1 MALAETHTNRKP
13 VNNDA
18 EMNCA
23 IVPLIKE
30 IIGVRKLSEFC
41 AASGLS
47 LGYVSR
53 LLNGKLTTKP
63 SIRTLAKI
71 SCSNT
76 LLDSEEIFS
85 ELLKLSNINLD
96 TESIRR
102 EIRVV
107 EQTSKVLEVE
117 RDHAS
122 AARYGS
128 LRTGAEAIGLLFST
142 LIAKGINL
150 QPVGG
155 IRPNDGLEFQ
165 MAGYQ
170 YESVIAIPG
179 FCGYSHQLVLT
190 ERDILQY
197 LLKYVSNQSNSKLY
211 LILVDDKDIYTYM
224 SEVLDYAANVAGCVL
239 LANSEHSR
247 FVEQHF
253 NGTVGRNKDASLDF
267 VR

>member
-1 MALAETHTNRKP
+1 MALAVTHTNSKP

-18 EMNCA
+18 EMNYA
-23 IVPLIKE
+23 IVPLIKK
-30 IIGVRKLSEFC
+30 IIGSRKLTEFC
-41 AASGLS
+41 EASGLS

-63 SIRTLAKI
+63 SISTLAKI
-71 SCSNT
+71 SCSST
-76 LLDSEEIFS
+76 LLDNEEIFS

-96 TESIRR
+96 RESIQR

-117 RDHAS
+117 RNHAS
-122 AARYGS
+122 TARYGS

-142 LIAKGINL
+142 LIVKGINL

-165 MAGYQ
+165 MMGYQ
-170 YESVIAIPG
+170 YESVVAIPG

-197 LLKYVSNQSNSKLY
+197 LLKHVSNQSNSKLY

-224 SEVLDYAANVAGCVL
+224 SEVLDDAANVAGCVL

-247 FVEQHF
+247 FEEQHF
-253 NGTVGRNKDASLDF
+253 NGTASRNMEASLDF

>member
-1 MALAETHTNRKP
+1 MALAVMHTNSKL
-13 VNNDA
+13 VNNDV
-18 EMNCA
+18 EISCA

-30 IIGVRKLSEFC
+30 VIGSRKLSEFC
-41 AASGLS
+41 TASGLS

-76 LLDSEEIFS
+76 LLDSEEVFRK
-85 ELLKLSNINLD
+85 LLKLSNIDLD

-117 RDHAS
+117 RAHAS
-122 AARYGS
+122 TVKHGS

-142 LIAKGINL
+142 LIAKGITL
-150 QPVGG
+150 QLVGG

-165 MAGYQ
+165 MMGYQ
-170 YESVIAIPG
+170 YEKVIAIPG
-179 FCGYSHQLVLT
+179 FCNYSHQFVLT
-190 ERDILQY
+190 ERDILRQ
-197 LLKYVSNQSNSKLY
+197 LLMHMSDQSNIKLY
-211 LILVDDKDIYTYM
+211 LVLVDDKDIYTYM
-224 SEVLDYAANVAGCVL
+224 SEVLDNVANAAGGVL
-239 LANSEHSR
+239 LSNGEHSK

-253 NGTVGRNKDASLDF
+253 NEIASRIMSLDF
-267 VR
+267 VK

>member
-1 MALAETHTNRKP
+1 MALAVTHTNSKP

-18 EMNCA
+18 EMNYA
-23 IVPLIKE
+23 IVPLINE
-30 IIGVRKLSEFC
+30 IIGERKLSEFC
-41 AASGLS
+41 EASGLS

-53 LLNGKLTTKP
+53 LRNGKLTTKP
-63 SIRTLAKI
+63 SISTLAKI

-76 LLDSEEIFS
+76 LLNNEEIFS
-85 ELLKLSNINLD
+85 ELLKLSNIDLD
-96 TESIRR
+96 RESIRR

-122 AARYGS
+122 VARYGS

-150 QPVGG
+150 QPIGG

-165 MAGYQ
+165 MTGYQ

-179 FCGYSHQLVLT
+179 FCGCSHQLVLT

-197 LLKYVSNQSNSKLY
+197 LLKCVSNQGNLKLY

-224 SEVLDYAANVAGCVL
+224 SEVLDDSANVAGCVL
-239 LANSEHSR
+239 LADSEHSR

-253 NGTVGRNKDASLDF
+253 NGMASRIKESSLDF